1 MENGNERVN
10 VKTADGKK
18 WYYGVL
24 EMAEE
29 YIINVLED
37 RTGLIEKALSNGT
50 EVIQY

>member
-1 MENGNERVN
+1 MENKIVK
-10 VKTADGKK
+10 VKTKTSDG
-18 WYYGVL
+18 WAYGVV

>member
-24 EMAEE
+24 EMADGFVISVIDDKTGKIQEALDSG
-29 YIINVLED
+29 NAVL
-37 RTGLIEKALSNGT
+37 R
-50 EVIQY
+50 Y